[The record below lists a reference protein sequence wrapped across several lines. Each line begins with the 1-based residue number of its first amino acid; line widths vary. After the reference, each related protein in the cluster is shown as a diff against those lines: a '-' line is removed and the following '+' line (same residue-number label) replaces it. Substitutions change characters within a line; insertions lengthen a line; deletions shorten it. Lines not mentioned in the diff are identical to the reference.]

1 MKVSQ
6 IIAYLALGT
15 SAVFALPTEEVVERE
30 VEIEARNLPGL
41 NAVQTKYANAIIA
54 QAKKDGVGAHGCQ
67 AGIATA
73 MVEVCASHSLHNS
86 IAPPALPLLQK
97 ETD

>member
-15 SAVFALPTEEVVERE
+15 SAAYALPTEAVEAEAVDNTADFE
-30 VEIEARNLPGL
+30 VEVDDIEARANLPGL

-54 QAKKDGVGAHGCQ
+54 QAKKDKVGAHGCQ

-73 MVEVCASHSLHNS
+73 MVEVSL
-86 IAPPALPLLQK
+86 
-97 ETD
+97 